1 MITGRNYLSY
11 GRLFRP
17 NSVLHCLGG
26 VLLMT
31 STSVQAREY
40 RFSPSSLEGDM
51 LTQQDIDLSLF
62 SKPNAQLPGTYSS
75 RVQVNNQHLKDTTIT
90 YVSAP
95 DGTLLPQLTP
105 DMLRAWGIAIDRNPA
120 LLALPARE
128 TLPKELG
135 SYIPQA
141 SAQLEFSTMTL
152 KLSIP
157 QAALSGTGRDYIDP
171 SRWDDGVPV
180 LFSDYAF
187 SGSKNKDSGDS
198 STTSQYLNLRT
209 GANLGGW
216 RVRNYSTWSNSDNE
230 NQWEAINTFLQHDID
245 TLKAQFTAGES
256 STRGEVFDSLQYRG
270 VNLASD
276 EEMLPYSQRGYAPV
290 IRGIASSNAEV
301 SVRQNGYLIYQQN
314 VAPGA
319 FEINDLYST
328 TNSGDLD
335 VTVKEADGSEH
346 HFTQPNSSIA
356 VMLRPGRMK
365 YELTAGRYRA
375 DSGSDQKEPDFL
387 QGSMIYGLNNL
398 LTWFGGLTLSK
409 DYNAANTGVGLAL
422 GPLGSLSAD
431 VTMAD
436 TRLDDDS
443 QHTGQSWR
451 LLYTGKLDSTNT
463 NFSLGSYRYSSRG
476 YYSFADANQKRDG
489 HEDDLLFHYTKRNRI
504 QASVSQTLA
513 GVSLYLNGYQQDYW
527 GTSKKERSL
536 SVGFN
541 TVVAGTSYHMAY
553 TYSKTNGEE
562 SDRMISFG
570 FSIPLA
576 RWLPRAWSSYNIS
589 NTKNGYTRQNVGLSG
604 TLLDDERLSYSLQQS
619 HSNHGGED
627 TSSVYGSYRSQYA
640 NLTAGYYAS
649 TDNSQQLTYGIS
661 GGIVAHPQGVTLSQ
675 PLGSQFAIVSANDAS
690 GVRFQNQRGIQT
702 DWQGNAVIPSLTPYQ
717 ENNIR
722 IDTASLPE
730 NVDSSDTSVTVI
742 PSRNAAVMA
751 RFDAHT
757 GYRMLITLKRQNGQL
772 VPFGAIATSDT
783 PVLSGIVDDTGTVYL
798 AGTGETAKLTVKWG
812 NSTEQRCSASITQP
826 STQQNESPNGIR
838 SVSALCQ
845 QE

>member
-1 MITGRNYLSY
+1 
-11 GRLFRP
+11 
-17 NSVLHCLGG
+17 
-26 VLLMT
+26 MT

-75 RVQVNNQHLKDTTIT
+75 RVQVNNQRLKDTNIT

-95 DGTLLPQLTP
+95 DGALLPQLTP
-105 DMLRAWGIAIDRNPA
+105 DMLRTWGIAIDRNPA
-120 LLALPARE
+120 LLALPAQK

-135 SYIPQA
+135 SYIPLA
-141 SAQLEFSTMTL
+141 SAQLDFSTMTL
-152 KLSIP
+152 RLSIP

-187 SGSKNKDSGDS
+187 SGSKNKDSGDNS
-198 STTSQYLNLRT
+198 ATSQYLNLRT

-335 VTVKEADGSEH
+335 VTVKEADGTEH
-346 HFTQPNSSIA
+346 HFTQPYSSIA
-356 VMLRPGRMK
+356 VMLRPGHMK
-365 YELTAGRYRA
+365 YEITAGRYRA

-398 LTWFGGLTLSK
+398 LTWFGGLTLSQ

-422 GPLGSLSAD
+422 GQLGSLSAD
-431 VTMAD
+431 VTVAD

-476 YYSFADANQKRDG
+476 YYSFADANQKLDG
-489 HEDDLLFHYTKRNRI
+489 HEDDLLFRYNKRNRI

-513 GVSLYLNGYQQDYW
+513 GLSLYLNGYQQDYW
-527 GTSKKERSL
+527 GTSNKERSL
-536 SVGFN
+536 SVGMN
-541 TVVAGTSYHMAY
+541 TVIAGTSYHLAY

-562 SDRMISFG
+562 SDRMVSFG

-589 NTKNGYTRQNVGLSG
+589 NTKDGYTRQNLGFSG

-619 HSNHGGED
+619 HSNHDGED
-627 TSSVYGSYRSQYA
+627 TSSVYGTYRSQYA

-757 GYRMLITLKRQNGQL
+757 GYRMLITLKRQNGQI

-812 NSTEQRCSASITQP
+812 NGTDQRCSASITQP
-826 STQQNESPNGIR
+826 STRQNESPNGIR